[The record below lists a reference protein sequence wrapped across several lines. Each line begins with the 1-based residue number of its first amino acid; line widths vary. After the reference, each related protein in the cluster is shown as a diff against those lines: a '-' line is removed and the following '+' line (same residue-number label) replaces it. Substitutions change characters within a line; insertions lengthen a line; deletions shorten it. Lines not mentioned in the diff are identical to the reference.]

1 MFPFLII
8 ALLGGAYL
16 LYSKDASA
24 APDTTPAPASTAS
37 LDDPFL
43 AHLRAVGDDLDILKR
58 IEKTKAQI
66 ESTLLPIW
74 NGPSAPMAGAAMEIR
89 ADAREAEV
97 KGELGPA
104 SILRLR
110 DISNDFA
117 TKYAAFRPDKKRRAP
132 VRVQKDR
139 RQ

>member
-37 LDDPFL
+37 LDEPFL

-58 IEKTKAQI
+58 TEKTKTQI
-66 ESTLLPIW
+66 ESTLCCC
-74 NGPSAPMAGAAMEIR
+74 PSGTGLVPRWR
-89 ADAREAEV
+89 ASQWR
-97 KGELGPA
+97 
-104 SILRLR
+104 
-110 DISNDFA
+110 
-117 TKYAAFRPDKKRRAP
+117 YAQTPERR
-132 VRVQKDR
+132 K
-139 RQ
+139 